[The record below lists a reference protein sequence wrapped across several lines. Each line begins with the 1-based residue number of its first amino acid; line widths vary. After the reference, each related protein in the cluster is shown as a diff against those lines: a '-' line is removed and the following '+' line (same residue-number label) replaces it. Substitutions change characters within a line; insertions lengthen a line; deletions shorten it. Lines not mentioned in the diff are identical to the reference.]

1 MDREILTAIFSF
13 LFGVLVSSFV
23 FISPILI
30 VFLLLVAAA
39 VLWAEKIHQDFV
51 GREVLFIILTLLFFS
66 LGALRYSIKD
76 FHEPLVPTLSG
87 VVASE
92 PEHKDNVTRFVF
104 KADNGE
110 KALVSTDLYSP
121 VVYGDRVELAG
132 NFKEPGVIEGEDG
145 RDFDY
150 AKYLSKDD
158 IYQTMS
164 FAEVTVIFHHN
175 GNPVLSALFKIKQSF
190 VGQIRMIL
198 PEPQASLLSGL
209 LVAGKEAMPKEIIDE
224 FKRAGVV
231 HIVVLSGY
239 NLTIIADS
247 LRRAAAALLPRAAL
261 PLSLSGILLFIL
273 MTGADATVVR
283 AGLMVLAVILAKSF
297 GRRVSAGR
305 VLLVTAFLMILENP
319 KILVFDPSFQLSYL
333 ATLALVYVSPLVEK
347 YLSRVPQ
354 RWGFRGM
361 FATTIATQITVL
373 PYLIYSMGNF
383 SLVSLPANVLILLI
397 IPLTMLT
404 GFIAAGLSYA
414 SVIVAMPFTYLSH
427 MLLSWILFV
436 SHFLGSLSFAAINI
450 PPVSFWPVLV
460 IYLVLIM
467 LVRRWRNSLQSVAS

>member
-30 VFLLLVAAA
+30 VFLLLVAAT

-247 LRRAAAALLPRAAL
+247 LRRAAAAFLP
-261 PLSLSGILLFIL
+261 
-273 MTGADATVVR
+273 R